1 MSPKIQAEEF
11 KSLIVTLPGKYWKR
25 IFDGLTINLKKKS
38 SKSYEKSCKT
48 IPERH
53 ASSLRK

>member
-25 IFDGLTINLKKKS
+25 IFDGLTINLKKK
-38 SKSYEKSCKT
+38 KVQNLMRNLVKQFLKDMQV
-48 IPERH
+48 
-53 ASSLRK
+53 A